1 MQIVTYIFRMVNK
14 ANQSASGPDESA
26 SGQVGQKA
34 SCPLLDNLNQSFLPK
49 SDGYP
54 RSFDSVNLNM
64 LIKLIYFEQQS
75 NYQKITLKDLENFK
89 EEDLHQ
95 TQPNGGDFDFGS
107 MLQMMG
113 MGGGNEQ
120 QSNGDLGLAS
130 LLSGG
135 GSGDIDQLLKAFT
148 NPNTQ

>member
-1 MQIVTYIFRMVNK
+1 MGATIERILKEVTRYTAVLIVLVKRKLKVNLTNK
-14 ANQSASGPDESA
+14 
-26 SGQVGQKA
+26 
-34 SCPLLDNLNQSFLPK
+34 DNLNQSFLPE

-89 EEDLHQ
+89 EENLHQ

-135 GSGDIDQLLKAFT
+135 GSGDIDQLLRAIT